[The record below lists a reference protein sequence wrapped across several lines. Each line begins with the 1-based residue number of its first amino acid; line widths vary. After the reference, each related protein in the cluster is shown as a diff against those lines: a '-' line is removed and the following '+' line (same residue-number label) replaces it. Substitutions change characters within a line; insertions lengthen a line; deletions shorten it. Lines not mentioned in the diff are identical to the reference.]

1 MQSFFRR
8 NRDKV
13 YSTLNEGDAVILF
26 AGNAPTKRGDEK
38 YFFTPD
44 RNFYYLTG
52 IDRENF
58 IFFMAN
64 ILGERQEY
72 LYIEPSNEKEAKW
85 IGEVLSAKE
94 AKSISGIDNI
104 KYIDSFFDSVAEQK
118 KRISTFFVDATRGE
132 KDETIEKSCQGKEV
146 KDISLILANF
156 RTIKEPEEIKLI
168 EDAVE
173 ITRLGIEEMM
183 KNARPNIMEYEI
195 EAYYDYILKKNGV
208 KDKAFQT
215 ILASGRNGT
224 ILHYGQNDK
233 KVVDGSLVLVDA
245 GAQVGWYNGDI
256 SRTFPAN
263 GKFSE
268 RQKLVYNIVLNG
280 QKHVLDMIKPKVPM
294 PSLNEALKDYYFE
307 ELSKIGLVKTKE
319 DVSKYYYHNV
329 GHFLGALTHDVGDR
343 TTELKEGMVLTV
355 EPGLYIEEWEIGIRI
370 EDDILVTKNGYRN
383 LSEKMIKT
391 VDEIETFMAGD

>member
-1 MQSFFRR
+1 MQDFFKK

-13 YSTLNEGDAVILF
+13 YNTLKIGDAVVLF
-26 AGNAPTKRGDEK
+26 AGSAPTKRGDEK

-52 IDRENF
+52 IARENF

-64 ILGERQEY
+64 ISGERQEC
-72 LYIEPSNEKEAKW
+72 LYIEPSNKKEAKW
-85 IGEVLSAKE
+85 VGEVLSEEE
-94 AKSISGIDNI
+94 AKSISGIDTI
-104 KYIDSFFDSVAEQK
+104 KYIDNFFDSVLEQK
-118 KRISTFFVDATRGE
+118 KMISTFFIDATRTE
-132 KDETIEKSCQGKEV
+132 KHENIEKSCQDKEV
-146 KDISLILANF
+146 KDISLILADF

-168 EDAVE
+168 EDAIE
-173 ITRLGIEEMM
+173 ITRLGIEEMI
-183 KNARPNIMEYEI
+183 KNTVPNMMEYEI

-208 KDKAFQT
+208 RDKAFQT
-215 ILASGRNGT
+215 ILASGKNGT

-233 KVVDGSLVLVDA
+233 KVAEGSLVLVDA
-245 GAQVGWYNGDI
+245 GAQVGWYSGDI

-263 GKFSE
+263 GKFSK

-280 QKHVLDMIKPKVPM
+280 QKHVMDMIKPKVPM

-319 DVSKYYYHNV
+319 EVSKYYYHNV
-329 GHFLGALTHDVGDR
+329 GHFLGALTHDVGNR
-343 TTELKEGMVLTV
+343 TQTLKEGMVLTV

-391 VDEIETFMAGD
+391 VDEIETFMARD